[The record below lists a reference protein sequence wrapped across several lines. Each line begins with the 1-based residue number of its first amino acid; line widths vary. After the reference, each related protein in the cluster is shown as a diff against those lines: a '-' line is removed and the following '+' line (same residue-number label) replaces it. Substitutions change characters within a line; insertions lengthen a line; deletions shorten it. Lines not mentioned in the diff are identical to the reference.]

1 MFERNNI
8 TTYYFLFHYRF
19 AFLALGGDGAKNE
32 NEIIKKSKFED
43 SEDLIDNLH
52 DKRRPDFNEG
62 YGNNQPMSVGASSAL
77 GKSKFWQILK
87 RANL

>member
-1 MFERNNI
+1 LFERNNV
-8 TTYYFLFHYRF
+8 TTNYFLFHSRF

-52 DKRRPDFNEG
+52 DKRRPNFDEG
-62 YGNNQPMSVGASSAL
+62 YGNNQPMSAGAPSAL
-77 GKSKFWQILK
+77 GTSKF
-87 RANL
+87 